1 MRRLVAL
8 LAICA
13 ILSSCFVFRGVD
25 VRPIDAQ
32 EGTRVTSPVK
42 AHLKDG
48 STIVYP
54 RGLTVAGGFLQGAGD
69 RYDVTLTKT
78 GIVDSVPLDLVI
90 GMESFRTRVDVAKTV
105 IVSTLATIGIM
116 VGTVALAIVI
126 FGSCPTVYSGEGV
139 EEAELFSSSVAPLF
153 EGRDLDRL
161 HAKAD
166 AAGAVR
172 LEIRNEAMETH
183 YINHLQLLDVRH
195 AIDETVLPDMQGRPV
210 IVGGIATPATIV
222 DRAGRDLR
230 TTLAVADDK
239 AYRTDQPA
247 IEAAVAS
254 DMDQWIDLTLPVPI
268 DADTTTLVFRMR
280 NSLLST
286 VLLYDVMLGST
297 GANALDWL
305 GEGLANISTAVEL
318 GRWYQRRAGLHI
330 SVWKDGSYQEVARVP
345 DSGPITW
352 HDVAAIIPVVR
363 GEPTMRVRLSF
374 LADHWR
380 IDRVGVAASVRPVDP
395 KVVPIAQVTNSRGEI
410 EMEALARLSA
420 PDDEYLQTN
429 PGQRFV
435 ARFDAGPA
443 PAGLSRTF
451 LLSSQGYYIEW
462 VRGEW
467 IKTASVPEPFAPSD
481 EGLLIALHKWSGIR
495 ETFEERFVR
504 SRVPVR

>member
-1 MRRLVAL
+1 
-8 LAICA
+8 
-13 ILSSCFVFRGVD
+13 
-25 VRPIDAQ
+25 
-32 EGTRVTSPVK
+32 
-42 AHLKDG
+42 
-48 STIVYP
+48 
-54 RGLTVAGGFLQGAGD
+54 
-69 RYDVTLTKT
+69 
-78 GIVDSVPLDLVI
+78 
-90 GMESFRTRVDVAKTV
+90 
-105 IVSTLATIGIM
+105 
-116 VGTVALAIVI
+116 
-126 FGSCPTVYSGEGV
+126 
-139 EEAELFSSSVAPLF
+139 
-153 EGRDLDRL
+153 
-161 HAKAD
+161 
-166 AAGAVR
+166 
-172 LEIRNEAMETH
+172 
-183 YINHLQLLDVRH
+183 
-195 AIDETVLPDMQGRPV
+195 MQGRPV
-210 IVGGIATPATIV
+210 IVGGITTPATIV

-230 TTLAVADDK
+230 ATLAVADDK
-239 AYRTDQPA
+239 GYRTDQPA
-247 IEAAVAS
+247 IDAAVAS

-286 VLLYDVMLGST
+286 VLLYDVMLGPT

-352 HDVAAIIPVVR
+352 HDVAAVIPVVR

-380 IDRVGVAASVRPVDP
+380 IDRVGVAASVRPADP

-410 EMEALARLSA
+410 EMEARTRLSA

-429 PGQRFV
+429 PGQWFV
-435 ARFDAGPA
+435 ARFDTGPA
-443 PAGLSRTF
+443 AAGLSRTF

-467 IKTASVPEPFAPSD
+467 VKNASVPEPFAPSD
-481 EGLLIALHKWSGIR
+481 QALLIALHKWSGIR
-495 ETFEERFVR
+495 ESFEERFVR